1 MMSRVTVSI
10 PNNLEGALK
19 RYAQSQRESVSKITS
34 EAIEY
39 YLNRQKRQKLGQQ
52 VLDLVGKQN
61 VSPNAIKELEAGRV
75 DCDGRI

>member
-10 PNNLEGALK
+10 PTNLEGALK

-39 YLNRQKRQKLGQQ
+39 YLNRQKRRKLGQQ

-75 DCDGRI
+75 DCDSRI